1 MRKCASDVIIF
12 TESPPQYTKCIYQC
26 FRYFKAEFVSKHF
39 SAWKYITA
47 DQEVLQNI
55 QEIKLE
61 FEESPL
67 RVECLAFEIP
77 NSQLLIQE
85 EENKLLKKVVVEC
98 EHDAVEN
105 ILQILLRKNTD
116 GIKRIFINSI
126 SANKY
131 LEYKYFKIHTLQL
144 IVTWQLLNSKILTTQ

>member
-1 MRKCASDVIIF
+1 MRKSASDVIIF
-12 TESPPQYTKCIYQC
+12 TEFPPQYTKCIYQC
-26 FRYFKAEFVSKHF
+26 FRHFKAEFLSKHF
-39 SAWKYITA
+39 SASKYITA

-85 EENKLLKKVVVEC
+85 EGNKLLKKSCCRV
-98 EHDAVEN
+98 
-105 ILQILLRKNTD
+105 
-116 GIKRIFINSI
+116 
-126 SANKY
+126 
-131 LEYKYFKIHTLQL
+131 
-144 IVTWQLLNSKILTTQ
+144 